1 MFLRYKLFIHLVKF
15 FSFYLLFRAV
25 QYEELLKKK
34 EEEREKRE
42 SEIAELNTKMK
53 QAQIDCDE
61 VQETLQEQM
70 NKLEETDKRATNV
83 S

>member
-1 MFLRYKLFIHLVKF
+1 MLKI

-83 S
+83 SW